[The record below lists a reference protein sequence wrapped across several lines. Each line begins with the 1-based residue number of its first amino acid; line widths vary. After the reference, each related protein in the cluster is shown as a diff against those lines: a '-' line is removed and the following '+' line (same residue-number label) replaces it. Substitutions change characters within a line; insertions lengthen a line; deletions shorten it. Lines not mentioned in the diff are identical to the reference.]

1 MTDEIVFNHLGPHFL
16 IQDVSRSIE
25 FYARILGFHLE
36 YVHGSPPTYAVV
48 FRDDVYIH
56 LSRTG
61 AFGYPSGPGCAFIS
75 VSGVEALWQRVAAAK
90 PDVVEPLDDRDYG
103 HGVLFRAFTIRDPDD
118 NVLRIGQPLSA
129 QDNGTAA

>member
-1 MTDEIVFNHLGPHFL
+1 MSDAIVFNHVGPHFL

-36 YVHGSPPTYAVV
+36 YVDGSPPHYAVV

-56 LSRTG
+56 LSKTG
-61 AFGYPSGPGCAFIS
+61 ALGYPSGPGCAFIS
-75 VSGVEALWQRVAAAK
+75 VSGVDALWQRVAAAK
-90 PDVVEPLDDRDYG
+90 PEIVEPLAESDYG
-103 HGVLFRAFTIRDPDD
+103 HGVLFRVFTIRDPDG
-118 NVLRIGQPLSA
+118 NVLRIGQPLGT

>member
-1 MTDEIVFNHLGPHFL
+1 MSDTIVFNHVGPHFL

-36 YVHGSPPTYAVV
+36 YVAGSPPLYAVV

-56 LSRTG
+56 LSKTG
-61 AFGYPSGPGCAFIS
+61 ALGFPSGPGCAFIA
-75 VSGVEALWQRVAAAK
+75 VSGVDSLWQRVAAAK
-90 PDVVEPLDDRDYG
+90 PEIVEPLADQDYG
-103 HGVLFRAFTIRDPDD
+103 HGVLFRVFTIRDPDG
-118 NVLRIGQPLSA
+118 NVLRIGQPLST